1 MPTPQIDS
9 TNSDVM
15 HPLHMGLESLG
26 LKKWLV
32 PRAGDEHLLAERTKI
47 IAAYQQDV
55 ITALPEAAGAVA
67 ELAGLINERGA
78 TLESGAP
85 TRRIL
90 KSMGTSIAEDVCVL
104 TANDGIYRLTA
115 AVLCFPNRWRL
126 ADKIGRTVTEIHDP
140 VPGYAVQMS
149 DTVDRF
155 LAKLRPMR
163 AVVRSNWGLSASP
176 TLYLPN
182 LSPPVTARAD
192 SDMYLRREEQSF
204 LKLAGTGA
212 VVFAIRTTVTPWEQV
227 PKSTRNAIIAAANAL
242 GPKWLAYKAL
252 DID

>member
-1 MPTPQIDS
+1 
-9 TNSDVM
+9 
-15 HPLHMGLESLG
+15 MGLESLG

-176 TLYLPN
+176 TLYLP
-182 LSPPVTARAD
+182 
-192 SDMYLRREEQSF
+192 
-204 LKLAGTGA
+204 
-212 VVFAIRTTVTPWEQV
+212 I
-227 PKSTRNAIIAAANAL
+227 
-242 GPKWLAYKAL
+242 
-252 DID
+252 